1 MQTTTKTNNV
11 FLNAENAAIVVTVN
25 NTVVATDVQTADAL
39 VQVFL
44 THNINVLTDTIMCS
58 SSIDFAE
65 EEGFAS
71 DASAHNIIDAALE
84 ALAQHCYTKVQQ
96 ALYKNSACIMLQSVL
111 QCTHNKNAQ
120 RANNAKNLK
129 SYYILLS

>member
-1 MQTTTKTNNV
+1 MQNTTTKTNNV
-11 FLNAENAAIVVTVN
+11 FLNACNAAIVVTVN

-44 THNINVLTDTIMCS
+44 THNICVLTDTIMCS

-71 DASAHNIIDAALE
+71 DASAHNIIDEAFE
-84 ALAQHCYTKVQQ
+84 AL
-96 ALYKNSACIMLQSVL
+96 S
-111 QCTHNKNAQ
+111 
-120 RANNAKNLK
+120 
-129 SYYILLS
+129 

>member
-1 MQTTTKTNNV
+1 MQNTNYV
-11 FLNAENAAIVVTVN
+11 FLAAADAAIVVTVN

-44 THNINVLTDTIMCS
+44 THNVCVLTDVIMCS

-71 DASAHNIIDAALE
+71 DASAHNIIDEAFE
-84 ALAQHCYTKVQQ
+84 AL
-96 ALYKNSACIMLQSVL
+96 S
-111 QCTHNKNAQ
+111 
-120 RANNAKNLK
+120 
-129 SYYILLS
+129 